1 MWGTLSV
8 EREIFLSLDT
18 ESINFDHHFRC
29 GGWLNVTLVFEDYK
43 CKERSSVCGTISVK
57 RDTQCG
63 DFKCKERSS
72 LLGTLSVK
80 RDPQCGGL

>member
-1 MWGTLSV
+1 MILGV
-8 EREIFLSLDT
+8 
-18 ESINFDHHFRC
+18 
-29 GGWLNVTLVFEDYK
+29 GDYK
-43 CKERSSVCGTISVK
+43 CKERSSVWGTMSVK

-80 RDPQCGGL
+80 RGLRCGRL